1 MRKIVALVASLAL
14 AVVGGFAVLVLSSG
28 GSSSAASAQAAQKPN
43 IVFIITDDMR
53 YDDLKYMPKT
63 RSLLQHKGMSFKNAF
78 VSNPLCCPSRATI
91 MRGQYAHNTGV
102 WTNANVRSPSS
113 GWRAFHRNGL
123 EQDDVATRLDDAG
136 YRTGLFGKYLNGY
149 NARTYVP
156 PGWDRWFVHWGGG
169 KGGYFDY
176 AVNDDGTIRHYGTK
190 ASDYETDVLSRQTQA
205 FIGTSAA
212 QGKPFFAYV
221 ATLAPHGP
229 ATPAPGDRHTHDGS
243 KAPRPPSFNERDV
256 SDKPPWIRKLPRLTT
271 REIAHIDNRHED
283 RVESLQAVDDLVG
296 KVVDKLRNTDQL
308 NHTYIFFTSD
318 NGFHLGE
325 HRIAGSKTRPY
336 EEDIHMPLLVRGP
349 GIAAG
354 STTYK
359 MALNTDYLP
368 TFTDLAGTQTPSYVD
383 GRSLRPVLKGSAS
396 GWRDAILLEAH
407 KTPEGGST
415 PAYSGIRTTGVER
428 KYIEYADGKRE
439 LYTLGSDPYE
449 LNNKYR
455 SSTLPASLASR
466 LRALKSCAADTC
478 RAAENGQH

>member
-1 MRKIVALVASLAL
+1 MRRAVYLVASISS
-14 AVVGGFAVLVLSSG
+14 AVVGSFAVLVLSSG

-43 IVFIITDDMR
+43 IIFIITDDMR

-63 RSLLQHKGMSFKNAF
+63 RSALQKKGMSFKNAF

-102 WTNANVRSPSS
+102 WRNSIS
-113 GWRAFHRNGL
+113 GGWGAYHKKGRERDN
-123 EQDDVATRLDDAG
+123 VATRLDAAG

-149 NARTYVP
+149 RTTHVP
-156 PGWDRWFVHWGGG
+156 EGWDRWFADVGKPGYYGYDINDNGTKKHFG
-169 KGGYFDY
+169 KGANDY
-176 AVNDDGTIRHYGTK
+176 
-190 ASDYETDVLSRQTQA
+190 STDVLRNNTLA

-221 ATLAPHGP
+221 APYAPHYP

-354 STTYK
+354 STTFK
-359 MALNTDYLP
+359 LALNTDYLP

-449 LNNKYR
+449 LNNKYKA
-455 SSTLPASLASR
+455 STLPASLASR
-466 LRALKSCAADTC
+466 LRALKSCAAATC
-478 RAAENGQH
+478 RAAENRP